1 MERAPKA
8 YKNTDFLQ
16 GHDARPLRILAEY
29 MEPESRFR
37 ELGILHSIVFFGSA
51 RVKSSKE
58 GGGATGRYYDAAE
71 SLAYL
76 LSNWAKKQG
85 SIGRSLAVC
94 SGGGPGIMEAANR
107 GAQRAG
113 FHSIGLNVSL
123 PHEQL
128 PNPYIS
134 PELNF
139 EFHYFFM
146 RKLWFLYH
154 AKALICF
161 PGGFGTLDELFETL
175 TLVQTRKVHK
185 KNLSIMLFDRQY
197 WQDLIHFEKLVDMGF
212 ISPRDLD
219 LFHYFDTPEE
229 GMTYLEPRL
238 LRCIE
243 AFNKSGNGSRSQTLQ
258 SSPILPDEED

>member
-1 MERAPKA
+1 
-8 YKNTDFLQ
+8 
-16 GHDARPLRILAEY
+16 
-29 MEPESRFR
+29 
-37 ELGILHSIVFFGSA
+37 
-51 RVKSSKE
+51 
-58 GGGATGRYYDAAE
+58 
-71 SLAYL
+71 
-76 LSNWAKKQG
+76 
-85 SIGRSLAVC
+85 
-94 SGGGPGIMEAANR
+94 MEAANR

-185 KNLSIMLFDRQY
+185 KNLSIMLYDRQY
-197 WQDLIHFEKLVDMGF
+197 WQNLIHFEKLVDMGF

-243 AFNKSGNGSRSQTLQ
+243 AFNKSGNGTRSQTLQ
-258 SSPILPDEED
+258 SSPILPEEED